1 MNVNLDNVK
10 PYILSDR
17 VISSD
22 MTYLDWN
29 EGTPIPDK
37 MMKKIKNKLTDLHHY
52 SDPSNNELKDAL
64 ESHTGV
70 DKTFIEVFN
79 GSDSALDYTFRV
91 LLNNNDKVCI
101 PYPNYTQVNQT
112 ITSLGCRVLNCDIS
126 TLEENIKSFKPKVV
140 YLSVPNNPLGYVY
153 NTLPLAEKYPNTFF
167 IVDEAYAE
175 FFPKC
180 SIFDQAYKY
189 SNVIVTRTFSK
200 GFGLAGI
207 RLGYMTTNSYI
218 MNKIR
223 SINNFKQVNTLAAI
237 AGVEALKDFK
247 SIKAN
252 IDNTNQTKKEFLR
265 MLKDYRVRDSHANF
279 VLLEHT
285 RAKEIINELK
295 SLGILVRDRSKFIN
309 NTMRI
314 TIGPLPMMRK
324 IAQIISKY

>member
-79 GSDSALDYTFRV
+79 GSDSALDYAFRV

-180 SIFDQAYKY
+180 SVFDQAYKY

>member
-1 MNVNLDNVK
+1 
-10 PYILSDR
+10 
-17 VISSD
+17 

-29 EGTPIPDK
+29 EGNSIPDK
-37 MMKKIKNKLTDLHHY
+37 MMKKIKDKLTDLHHY

-79 GSDSALDYTFRV
+79 GSDSALDYAFRV

-112 ITSLGCRVLNCDIS
+112 IISLGCRVLNCDIS
-126 TLEENIKSFKPKVV
+126 TLEENIRSFKPKVV

-180 SIFDQAYKY
+180 SVFDQAYKY

>member
-1 MNVNLDNVK
+1 MNVNLNNVK

-29 EGTPIPDK
+29 EGNPIPDK
-37 MMKKIKNKLTDLHHY
+37 MMKKIKDKLTDLHHY

-79 GSDSALDYTFRV
+79 GSDSALDYAFRV

-126 TLEENIKSFKPKVV
+126 TLEENIRSFKPKVV

-180 SIFDQAYKY
+180 SVFDQAYKY

>member
-37 MMKKIKNKLTDLHHY
+37 MMKKIKDKLTDLHHY

-79 GSDSALDYTFRV
+79 GSDSALDYAFRV
-91 LLNNNDKVCI
+91 LLNSNDKVCI

-126 TLEENIKSFKPKVV
+126 TLEENIRSFKPKVV

-180 SIFDQAYKY
+180 SVFDQAYKY

>member
-22 MTYLDWN
+22 LTYLDWN
-29 EGTPIPDK
+29 EGSPIPKSLLD
-37 MMKKIKNKLTDLHHY
+37 KIKSKLTDLHHY
-52 SDPSNNELKDAL
+52 SDPSNNELKEAL
-64 ESHTGV
+64 ENHTGV

-175 FFPKC
+175 YFPKC
-180 SIFDQAYKY
+180 SVFDQAYKY

-207 RLGYMTTNSYI
+207 RLGYLTTNSYI

-247 SIKAN
+247 TIQASINLTN
-252 IDNTNQTKKEFLR
+252 IVKKSFLNV
-265 MLKDYRVRDSHANF
+265 LKDYRIRDSHANF

-285 RAKEIINELK
+285 RAKEIIEELK
-295 SLGILVRDRSKFIN
+295 SSGILVRDRSKFIN

-314 TIGPLPMMRK
+314 TIGDGSIMKK
-324 IAQIISKY
+324 IAEIIKKY

>member
-29 EGTPIPDK
+29 EGSAIPDK
-37 MMKKIKNKLTDLHHY
+37 MMKRIKDKLTDLHHY

-64 ESHTGV
+64 EAHTGV

-79 GSDSALDYTFRV
+79 GSDSALDYAFRV
-91 LLNNNDKVCI
+91 LLNSNDKVCI

-153 NTLPLAEKYPNTFF
+153 NTLPLAEKYPGTFF

-189 SNVIVTRTFSK
+189 ANVIVTRTFSK

-207 RLGYMTTNSYI
+207 RLGYLTTNSYI

-247 SIKAN
+247 SIQSN
-252 IDNTNQTKKEFLR
+252 INLTNRVKKMFID
-265 MLKDYRVRDSHANF
+265 MLKDYRIRDSHANF

-285 RAKEIINELK
+285 RAKEIIEELK

-314 TIGPLPMMRK
+314 TMGSGADMHQ
-324 IAQIISKY
+324 IAEIIKKY

>member
-22 MTYLDWN
+22 LTYLDWN
-29 EGTPIPDK
+29 EGSPIPKSLLD
-37 MMKKIKNKLTDLHHY
+37 KIKSKLTDLHHY
-52 SDPSNNELKDAL
+52 SDPSNNELKEAL
-64 ESHTGV
+64 ENHTGV

-91 LLNNNDKVCI
+91 LLNSNDKVCI

-175 FFPKC
+175 YFPKC
-180 SIFDQAYKY
+180 SVFDQAYKY

-207 RLGYMTTNSYI
+207 RLGYLTTNSYI

-247 SIKAN
+247 TIQASINLTN
-252 IDNTNQTKKEFLR
+252 IVKKSFLSV
-265 MLKDYRVRDSHANF
+265 LKDYRIRDSHANF

-314 TIGPLPMMRK
+314 TMGSGADMHQ
-324 IAQIISKY
+324 IAEIIKKY

>member
-37 MMKKIKNKLTDLHHY
+37 MMKKIKDKLTDLHHY

-79 GSDSALDYTFRV
+79 GSDSALDYVFRV

-126 TLEENIKSFKPKVV
+126 TLEENIRSFKPKVV

-180 SIFDQAYKY
+180 SVFDQAYKY

>member
-17 VISSD
+17 VISSN
-22 MTYLDWN
+22 MTFLDWN
-29 EGTPIPDK
+29 EGNAVPDSLL
-37 MMKKIKNKLTDLHHY
+37 KKIKEKLTDLHHY
-52 SDPSNNELKDAL
+52 SDPSNNELKDCL
-64 ESHTGV
+64 EEYTKV

-79 GSDSALDYTFRV
+79 GSDSALDYSFRI

-112 ITSLGCRVLNCDIS
+112 ITSLGCRVLNCDII
-126 TLEENIKSFKPKVV
+126 TLEENIKSFNPKAV

-153 NTLPLAEKYPNTFF
+153 NTLPLADKYPNTFF

-175 FFPKC
+175 FFPQC
-180 SIFDQAYKY
+180 SVFDQAYKF

-207 RLGYMTTNSYI
+207 RLGYLTTNSCL
-218 MNKIR
+218 MSKIR
-223 SINNFKQVNTLAAI
+223 SIKNFKQVNTLAAI
-237 AGVEALKDFK
+237 AGVEALKNFK
-247 SIKAN
+247 SIQSN
-252 IDNTNQTKKEFLR
+252 IDYTNNTKKKFIRL
-265 MLKDYRVRDSHANF
+265 LKDFRIRDSHANF
-279 VLLEHT
+279 ILLEHT

-295 SLGILVRDRSKFIN
+295 SLGILVRDRSEFIN

-314 TIGPLPMMRK
+314 TIGKLPIMRK
-324 IAQIISKY
+324 IAKIITKY

>member
-17 VISSD
+17 IISSD

-29 EGTPIPDK
+29 EGYEIPDYI
-37 MMKKIKNKLTDLHHY
+37 MRNIKKKLTDLHHY
-52 SDPSNNELKDAL
+52 SDPSNIRLKEAL
-64 ESHTGV
+64 EKHTKV
-70 DKTFIEVFN
+70 DKAFIEVFN

-91 LLNNNDKVCI
+91 LLNSNDRVCI

-112 ITSLGCRVLNCDIS
+112 ITSLGCKVINCDIS
-126 TLEENIKSFKPKVV
+126 TLEENIKSLKPKVV

-153 NTLPLAEKYPNTFF
+153 NTLPLADKYPNTFF
-167 IVDEAYAE
+167 IVDEAYVE

-180 SIFDQAYKY
+180 SIFKEAYKY
-189 SNVIVTRTFSK
+189 SNVVVTRTFSK

-207 RLGYMTTNSYI
+207 RLGYLTTNSYLI
-218 MNKIR
+218 SKIR

-237 AGVEALKDFK
+237 AGVEALENFE
-247 SIKAN
+247 SIQSN
-252 IDNTNQTKKEFLR
+252 IDYSNDVKKQFMG

-295 SLGILVRDRSKFIN
+295 TLGILVRDRSKFIN

-314 TIGPLPMMRK
+314 TIGRLPIMRK
-324 IAQIISKY
+324 VAQIITKY

>member
-37 MMKKIKNKLTDLHHY
+37 MMKKIKDKLTDLHHY

-79 GSDSALDYTFRV
+79 GSDSALDYAFRV
-91 LLNNNDKVCI
+91 LLNSNDKVCI

-126 TLEENIKSFKPKVV
+126 TLEENIRSFKPKVV

>member
-37 MMKKIKNKLTDLHHY
+37 MMKKIKDKLTDLHHY

-79 GSDSALDYTFRV
+79 GSDSALDYAFRV

-101 PYPNYTQVNQT
+101 PSPNYTQVNQT

-126 TLEENIKSFKPKVV
+126 TLEENIRSFKPKVV

-180 SIFDQAYKY
+180 SVFDQAYKY

>member
-29 EGTPIPDK
+29 EGTAIPDK

-52 SDPSNNELKDAL
+52 SDPSNNELKEAL

-91 LLNNNDKVCI
+91 LLNSNDKVCI

-153 NTLPLAEKYPNTFF
+153 NTLPLAEKYSNTFF

-180 SIFDQAYKY
+180 SIFDEAYKY
-189 SNVIVTRTFSK
+189 SNVIVTRTF
-200 GFGLAGI
+200 
-207 RLGYMTTNSYI
+207 
-218 MNKIR
+218 
-223 SINNFKQVNTLAAI
+223 
-237 AGVEALKDFK
+237 
-247 SIKAN
+247 
-252 IDNTNQTKKEFLR
+252 
-265 MLKDYRVRDSHANF
+265 
-279 VLLEHT
+279 
-285 RAKEIINELK
+285 
-295 SLGILVRDRSKFIN
+295 
-309 NTMRI
+309 
-314 TIGPLPMMRK
+314 
-324 IAQIISKY
+324 

>member
-1 MNVNLDNVK
+1 MNVNLNNVK

-29 EGTPIPDK
+29 EGNPIPDK
-37 MMKKIKNKLTDLHHY
+37 MMKKIKDKLTDLHHY

-79 GSDSALDYTFRV
+79 GSDSALDYAFRV

-112 ITSLGCRVLNCDIS
+112 IISLGCRVLNCDIS
-126 TLEENIKSFKPKVV
+126 TLEENIRSFKPKVV

-180 SIFDQAYKY
+180 SLFDQAYKY

>member
-37 MMKKIKNKLTDLHHY
+37 MMKKIKDKLTDLHHY

-79 GSDSALDYTFRV
+79 GSDSALDYAFRV

-126 TLEENIKSFKPKVV
+126 TLEENIRSFKPKVV

-180 SIFDQAYKY
+180 SVFDQAYKY

>member
-22 MTYLDWN
+22 MTFLDWN
-29 EGTPIPDK
+29 EGNAIPDILL
-37 MMKKIKNKLTDLHHY
+37 KKIKDKLTDLHHY
-52 SDPSNNELKDAL
+52 SDPSNNELKECL
-64 ESHTGV
+64 EEYTKV

-79 GSDSALDYTFRV
+79 GSDSALDYSFRI

-112 ITSLGCRVLNCDIS
+112 ITSLGCKVLNCDIS
-126 TLEENIKSFKPKVV
+126 TLEENIKSFNPKVV

-153 NTLPLAEKYPNTFF
+153 NTLPLADKYPNTFF

-175 FFPKC
+175 FFPQC
-180 SIFDQAYKY
+180 SVFDQAYKL

-207 RLGYMTTNSYI
+207 RLGYLTTNSSL
-218 MNKIR
+218 MSKIR
-223 SINNFKQVNTLAAI
+223 SIKNFKQINTLAAI
-237 AGVEALKDFK
+237 AGVEALKNFK
-247 SIKAN
+247 SIQSN
-252 IDNTNQTKKEFLR
+252 IDYTNNTKKKFVSL
-265 MLKDYRVRDSHANF
+265 LKNLKITDTHANF
-279 VLLEHT
+279 ILLEHSS
-285 RAKEIINELK
+285 AKEIINELK
-295 SLGILVRDRSKFIN
+295 SSGILVRDRSEFIN

-314 TIGPLPMMRK
+314 TIGKLPIMKK
-324 IAQIISKY
+324 IAQIITKY

>member
-22 MTYLDWN
+22 MTFLDWN
-29 EGTPIPDK
+29 EGNAIPDSLL
-37 MMKKIKNKLTDLHHY
+37 KKIKEKLTDLHHY
-52 SDPSNNELKDAL
+52 SDPSNNELKECL
-64 ESHTGV
+64 QEYTKV

-79 GSDSALDYTFRV
+79 GSDSALDYSFRI
-91 LLNNNDKVCI
+91 LLNSNDKVCI

-112 ITSLGCRVLNCDIS
+112 ITSLGCKVLNCDIS
-126 TLEENIKSFKPKVV
+126 TLEENIKSFNPKAV

-153 NTLPLAEKYPNTFF
+153 NTLPLADKYPSTFF

-175 FFPKC
+175 FFPQC
-180 SIFDQAYKY
+180 SVFDQACKL

-207 RLGYMTTNSYI
+207 RLGYLTTNSSL
-218 MNKIR
+218 MSKIR
-223 SINNFKQVNTLAAI
+223 SIKNFKQVNTLAAI
-237 AGVEALKDFK
+237 AGVEALKNFK
-247 SIKAN
+247 SIQSN
-252 IDNTNQTKKEFLR
+252 IDYTNDTKKKFVSL
-265 MLKDYRVRDSHANF
+265 LKDYRIRDSHANF
-279 VLLEHT
+279 ILLEHT

-295 SLGILVRDRSKFIN
+295 SLGILVRDRGEFIN

-314 TIGPLPMMRK
+314 TIGKLPIMRK
-324 IAQIISKY
+324 IAQIITKY

>member
-29 EGTPIPDK
+29 EGSPVPIELLDN
-37 MMKKIKNKLTDLHHY
+37 IKRKLTDLHHY
-52 SDPSNNELKDAL
+52 SDPSNNELKEAL
-64 ESHTGV
+64 ENHTGV

-91 LLNNNDKVCI
+91 LINSNDKVCI

-175 FFPKC
+175 YFPKC
-180 SIFDQAYKY
+180 SVFDQAYKY

-207 RLGYMTTNSYI
+207 RLGYLTTNSYI

-247 SIKAN
+247 TIQASINLTN
-252 IDNTNQTKKEFLR
+252 IVKKSFLNV
-265 MLKDYRVRDSHANF
+265 LKDYRIRDSHANF

-285 RAKEIINELK
+285 RAKEIIEELK
-295 SLGILVRDRSKFIN
+295 RSGILVRDRSKFIN

-314 TIGPLPMMRK
+314 TIGDGSIMKK
-324 IAQIISKY
+324 IAEIIKKY

>member
-29 EGTPIPDK
+29 EGNPIPDK
-37 MMKKIKNKLTDLHHY
+37 MMKKIKDKLTDLHHY

-79 GSDSALDYTFRV
+79 GSDSALDYAFRV

-126 TLEENIKSFKPKVV
+126 TLEENIRSFKPKVV

-180 SIFDQAYKY
+180 SVFDQAYKY

>member
-29 EGTPIPDK
+29 EGNPIPDK
-37 MMKKIKNKLTDLHHY
+37 MMKKIKDKLTDLHHY

-79 GSDSALDYTFRV
+79 GSDSALDYAFRV

-126 TLEENIKSFKPKVV
+126 TLEENIRSFKPKVV

-180 SIFDQAYKY
+180 SLFDQAYKY

>member
-180 SIFDQAYKY
+180 SVFDQAYKY

>member
-37 MMKKIKNKLTDLHHY
+37 MMKKIKDKLTDLHHY
-52 SDPSNNELKDAL
+52 SDPSNNELKNAL

-79 GSDSALDYTFRV
+79 GSDSALDYAFRV

-126 TLEENIKSFKPKVV
+126 TLEENIRSFKPKVV

-180 SIFDQAYKY
+180 SVFDQAYKY

>member
-91 LLNNNDKVCI
+91 LLNNNDKVFI
-101 PYPNYTQVNQT
+101 PYPYYTQVNQT

-180 SIFDQAYKY
+180 SVFDQAYKY

>member
-29 EGTPIPDK
+29 EGNPIPDK
-37 MMKKIKNKLTDLHHY
+37 MMKKIKDKLTDLHHY

-79 GSDSALDYTFRV
+79 GSDSALDYAFRV

-126 TLEENIKSFKPKVV
+126 TLEENIRSFKPKVV

-175 FFPKC
+175 FFSKC
-180 SIFDQAYKY
+180 SVFDQAYKY

>member
-29 EGTPIPDK
+29 EGTAIPDK

-52 SDPSNNELKDAL
+52 SDPSNNELKEAL

-91 LLNNNDKVCI
+91 LLNSNDKVCI

-153 NTLPLAEKYPNTFF
+153 NTLPLAEKYSNTFF

-180 SIFDQAYKY
+180 SIFDEAYKY

-218 MNKIR
+218 MNKVR

-324 IAQIISKY
+324 IAQIITKY

>member
-17 VISSD
+17 VISLD

-37 MMKKIKNKLTDLHHY
+37 MMKKIKDKLTDLHHY

-79 GSDSALDYTFRV
+79 GSDSALDYAFRV

-126 TLEENIKSFKPKVV
+126 TLEENIRSFKPKVV

-180 SIFDQAYKY
+180 SVFDQAYKY